1 MKKTALILSILLS
14 TTINAGEVNNEWQT
28 INLNNLDDFPKDGSK
43 LIDKDSNGQWTNFN
57 DLVKQD
63 NSSKPIED
71 TSNKTEHT
79 LLKKAKEKYPHVSE
93 KKIKQLLLLVDNK
106 EELFKI
112 LDTYQKTEEAF

>member
-63 NSSKPIED
+63 NASKPIED

-79 LLKKAKEKYPHVSE
+79 LLKEAKEKYPHVSE
-93 KKIKQLLLLVDNK
+93 NKIKQLLMLVDNK

>member
-1 MKKTALILSILLS
+1 MKKTFLILSILLS
-14 TTINAGEVNNEWQT
+14 TTINAGEVNKEWQT

-63 NSSKPIED
+63 NASKPIED
-71 TSNKTEHT
+71 TPNKPEQN
-79 LLKKAKEKYPHVSE
+79 LLKEAKEKYPHVSE

>member
-1 MKKTALILSILLS
+1 MKKTALILSILLT

-79 LLKKAKEKYPHVSE
+79 LLKESKEKYPHVSE